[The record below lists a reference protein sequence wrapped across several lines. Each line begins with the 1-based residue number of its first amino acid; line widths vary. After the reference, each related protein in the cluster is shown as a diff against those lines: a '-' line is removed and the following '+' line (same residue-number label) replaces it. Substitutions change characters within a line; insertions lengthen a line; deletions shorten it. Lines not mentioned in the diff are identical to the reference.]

1 MCQLVLGDSCHS
13 LHPGEMY
20 PTNHAHPDHTK
31 TEGMSHFC
39 KYIARLAHHLR
50 LTVGCFSL
58 FWGQDQKCQYS
69 LLQEEKWKWYIAE
82 EQSHRIFTVSKTSL
96 ENLPRSSL
104 EILISSIFC
113 KYVAKG
119 LHSFVYTG
127 LMARTQTAGKSA
139 LLSRRSLGTAITKSH
154 NKHKNWKHFSQL
166 LDSGKLEFKSWL
178 PHLPVKSFEGK
189 LITLA
194 TGTEN
199 LFSFR
204 LCVLPTPCCLIL
216 R

>member
-1 MCQLVLGDSCHS
+1 MN
-13 LHPGEMY
+13 
-20 PTNHAHPDHTK
+20 PTNRAHPDHTK

-39 KYIARLAHHLR
+39 KYVARLAHHLR

-69 LLQEEKWKWYIAE
+69 LLQEEKLKWYIAE
-82 EQSHRIFTVSKTSL
+82 EQRHKIFIVSKTSL

-113 KYVAKG
+113 KYVVKG
-119 LHSFVYTG
+119 LHSFVLTG
-127 LMARTQTAGKSA
+127 LMARKQTAGKSA
-139 LLSRRSLGTAITKSH
+139 LLSRRSLGTTITKSY
-154 NKHKNWKHFSQL
+154 NKHKNWKDFSQL
-166 LDSGKLEFKSWL
+166 LDSGKLVFKSRL
-178 PHLPVKSFEGK
+178 PHLPVESLESK
-189 LITLA
+189 LIILA
-194 TGTEN
+194 TNIEN

-204 LCVLPTPCCLIL
+204 LRALPTLSCLIL